1 MNKILEMFKSREG
14 IRKAITVI
22 WFVLDVL
29 DGKQDGKFDIFN
41 KKEDTKK

>member
-1 MNKILEMFKSREG
+1 MPKILELLKSREG

-29 DGKQDGKFDIFN
+29 DGKQDGKFDIFS
-41 KKEDTKK
+41 KKEDEKK

>member
-1 MNKILEMFKSREG
+1 MNKLLELLKSREG

-41 KKEDTKK
+41 KKEEIKK